1 MLEIRR
7 ILFPVDFSERCS
19 AAASHV
25 AAMARQFRAKVTL
38 LHVIRSPHIWQGDLV
53 SGELEALIDMPQ
65 LIKERQVT
73 LNAWLRNEL
82 EDVADIERIVSHGEP
97 ARTITEHAH
106 KGRLHLIM
114 MPTHGYGPFRRMLL
128 GSITAKV
135 LHDAECPVWTDVHD
149 EISFARLGCQSVI
162 CAVDLRE
169 EMVSAIQWAAAYAAS
184 CRAGLTLIHA
194 IPTLAGP
201 AQPSEIRFRGY
212 LIASAR
218 EYIADLQRRAGTSAE
233 VCIQGGRI
241 AQAVRTVALESAA
254 ELVVIGQGC
263 IHETLGRL
271 RSHAYAIIR
280 ESPCPVVRV

>member
-1 MLEIRR
+1 MLEVRR

-25 AAMARQFRAKVTL
+25 AAVAKKFHAKVTL
-38 LHVIRSPHIWQGDLV
+38 LHVIRTPRVWYGDLPPE
-53 SGELEALIDMPQ
+53 ELQALIDIRE
-65 LIKERQVT
+65 LIKDRQVT
-73 LNAWLRNEL
+73 LNACLQDEFR
-82 EDVADIERIVSHGEP
+82 DVADIERIVERGEP
-97 ARTITEHAH
+97 ARVIAEHAR
-106 KGRLHLIM
+106 KDRAHLIM

-169 EMVSAIQWAAAYAAS
+169 EMVSAIQWAAAFAAS
-184 CRAGLTLIHA
+184 FGADLTLVHA
-194 IPTLAGP
+194 IPALAGP
-201 AQPSEIRFRGY
+201 ARPSETRFRSY
-212 LIASAR
+212 LVESAR
-218 EYIADLQRRAGTSAE
+218 EYIADLQQRAGTAAA

-241 AQAVRTVALESAA
+241 AQAVRTAAVQSAA

-271 RSHAYAIIR
+271 RSNAYAIIR

>member
-7 ILFPVDFSERCS
+7 ILFPVDFSERCT

-25 AAMARQFRAKVTL
+25 AAMARQFHAKVTL
-38 LHVIRSPHIWQGDLV
+38 LHVIRTPRVWRGDLA
-53 SGELEALIDMPQ
+53 SEGLEALIEMPQ
-65 LIKERQVT
+65 LINERQVR
-73 LNAWLRNEL
+73 LNTYLRNEF
-82 EDVADIERIVSHGEP
+82 EDVADIERIVSQGEP
-97 ARTITEHAH
+97 ARVITEHV
-106 KGRLHLIM
+106 RNERSHLVM

-184 CRAGLTLIHA
+184 CRAALTLMHA
-194 IPTLAGP
+194 IPAIAGP
-201 AQPSEIRFRGY
+201 ARPSEIRFRSY
-212 LIASAR
+212 LMESAR
-218 EYIADLQRRAGTSAE
+218 DYIADLQRQAGTSAE

-241 AQAVRTVALESAA
+241 APAVRTIALQSAA

-271 RSHAYAIIR
+271 RSNAYAIIR

>member
-1 MLEIRR
+1 MLEVRR

-25 AAMARQFRAKVTL
+25 AAMARQFHAKVTL
-38 LHVIRSPHIWQGDLV
+38 LHVVRTPRVWQGDLV
-53 SGELEALIDMPQ
+53 SGQLEPLIDMPQ
-65 LIKERQVT
+65 LIKERQAT
-73 LNAWLRNEL
+73 LNAWLRNEF
-82 EDVADIERIVSHGEP
+82 EDVADIERIVCHGEP
-97 ARTITEHAH
+97 ARVIAGHAH
-106 KGRLHLIM
+106 NERSHLIM
-114 MPTHGYGPFRRMLL
+114 MPTHGYGPFRRLLL

-169 EMVSAIQWAAAYAAS
+169 EMVSAIQWAAEYAAS
-184 CRAGLTLIHA
+184 CRAALTLMHA
-194 IPTLAGP
+194 IPALAGP
-201 AQPSEIRFRGY
+201 ARPSEIRFRSY
-212 LIASAR
+212 LMESAR
-218 EYIADLQRRAGTSAE
+218 AYIADLQQRAGTSAH
-233 VCIQGGRI
+233 VCIQGDRI
-241 AQAVRTVALESAA
+241 AQAVRSVALESAA

-271 RSHAYAIIR
+271 RSNAYAIIR

>member
-7 ILFPVDFSERCS
+7 ILFPVDFSERCF

-25 AAMARQFRAKVTL
+25 AATARQFHAQVTL
-38 LHVIRSPHIWQGDLV
+38 LHVIRTPRVWKGDLV
-53 SGELEALIDMPQ
+53 SEELEALIDTAA
-65 LIKERQVT
+65 LTNERQVM
-73 LNAWLRNEL
+73 LNAYLTSEFA
-82 EDVADIERIVSHGEP
+82 DVADIERIVSHGEP
-97 ARTITEHAH
+97 ARLITQHA
-106 KGRLHLIM
+106 RNARSHLIM

-149 EISFARLGCQSVI
+149 EVSFARLGCQSVI

-184 CRAGLTLIHA
+184 FRAGLTLMHA
-194 IPTLAGP
+194 IPALAGT
-201 AQPSEIRFRGY
+201 ARPSEFRFRDY
-212 LIASAR
+212 LMASAR
-218 EYIADLQRRAGTSAE
+218 EFIADLQLRAGTSAQ

-241 AQAVRTVALESAA
+241 AAAVRKVALESAA

-271 RSHAYAIIR
+271 RSNAYAIIR